1 MGDFPGNNPGQSHGA
16 VAVSPTAPPQL
27 DLGPDVD
34 ATTLA
39 DLAAALR
46 PGTGLAP
53 CPLPPHP
60 SFWRWVAFDPPMRDP
75 MTAASVRRRV
85 LCRVCDVELGVTVD
99 PVEALAIA
107 RRHRRALRRGDRVEV
122 TGVAGRDLRWEFQAY
137 VRNDRTGAE
146 SIEVVGGRPGERR
159 VRSFR
164 PEQVY
169 AVGAVA
175 ARRPSLADA
184 PQLPFD

>member
-1 MGDFPGNNPGQSHGA
+1 
-16 VAVSPTAPPQL
+16 VA
-27 DLGPDVD
+27 
-34 ATTLA
+34 
-39 DLAAALR
+39 
-46 PGTGLAP
+46 
-53 CPLPPHP
+53 
-60 SFWRWVAFDPPMRDP
+60 
-75 MTAASVRRRV
+75 RRR
-85 LCRVCDVELGVTVD
+85 RTPVTPRPD
-99 PVEALAIA
+99 HLH
-107 RRHRRALRRGDRVEV
+107 RHDRWSGLRRGDRVEV